1 MMVQI
6 RPVAVEEASTLWDL
20 RLEALRTVPEAFGS
34 SYEEALETQPE
45 AVRAKIEETDNQ
57 FVLGAYADGQIVG
70 MAGFLRETARK
81 TRHKG
86 FIWGVYVKADYRKH
100 GAGRALIEGI
110 IERAH
115 RMDGLEQIQLTVVT
129 KNTGARNL
137 YESLGFRSY
146 GLERNALIVNGV
158 RYDEEWMAYDL

>member
-6 RPVAVEEASTLWDL
+6 RSIAVEEASLLWDL
-20 RLEALRTVPEAFGS
+20 RLEALRTSPEAFGS
-34 SYEEALETQPE
+34 SYEEALETPPE
-45 AVRAKIEETDNQ
+45 AVRAKIEETANQ
-57 FVLGAYADGQIVG
+57 FVLGAYADGQVIG

-86 FIWGVYVKADYRKH
+86 FIWGVYVKAGYRKH
-100 GAGRALIEGI
+100 GAGRALIGGI
-110 IERAH
+110 LERA
-115 RMDGLEQIQLTVVT
+115 RQMDGLEQIQLTVVT
-129 KNTGARNL
+129 MNTGARNL
-137 YESLGFRSY
+137 YESLGFRNY